1 MLNRQFEGLEPPT
14 FAMIGADMRCFEALL
29 TQAATTLSS
38 LFRKEPY
45 AQTAQIN
52 QEIAKSLRTLSDR
65 KQELNRRSTPFSTQ
79 SAFLTLKQ
87 RPRQ

>member
-1 MLNRQFEGLEPPT
+1 MLNRQFDSLEAPS

-29 TQAATTLSS
+29 SQAATTLSH

-45 AQTAQIN
+45 AQTAQTN

-65 KQELNRRSTPFSTQ
+65 KQELNRRSTPFPTQ
-79 SAFLTLKQ
+79 SASSTPRS